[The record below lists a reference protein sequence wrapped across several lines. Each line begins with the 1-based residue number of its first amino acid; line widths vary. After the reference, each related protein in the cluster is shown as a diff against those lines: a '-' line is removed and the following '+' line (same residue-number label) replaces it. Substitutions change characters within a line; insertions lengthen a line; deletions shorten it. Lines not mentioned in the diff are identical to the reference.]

1 MARITPVQTVLIFN
15 QQSTKDGSYYPCCVY
30 ANDLFIEKFEQ
41 SLIVAKTVIEDEVL
55 ENVLTGISAYR
66 EWKNERREDLPTEI
80 KEHFALLPSQ
90 NCTLSMP
97 FSPLNNLP
105 TDVMFFSHEEV
116 VAVTQALQA
125 ATSTLEKENDQE
137 RDLIVR
143 QIAES
148 FSDFLT
154 AWNQNK
160 ESTGS
165 YFGQERATL

>member
-1 MARITPVQTVLIFN
+1 MLRV
-15 QQSTKDGSYYPCCVY
+15 

-66 EWKNERREDLPTEI
+66 EWKNGRKENLPTEI
-80 KEHFALLPSQ
+80 KEHFALLPDQ
-90 NCTLSMP
+90 DCTLSMP
-97 FSPLNNLP
+97 FSPLNSLP

-116 VAVTQALQA
+116 TVITQVLQA
-125 ATSTLEKENDQE
+125 ATSALEKENDEE
-137 RDLIVR
+137 RSLIVG

-148 FSDFLT
+148 FNDFLT

-165 YFGQERATL
+165 YFGGERAKL